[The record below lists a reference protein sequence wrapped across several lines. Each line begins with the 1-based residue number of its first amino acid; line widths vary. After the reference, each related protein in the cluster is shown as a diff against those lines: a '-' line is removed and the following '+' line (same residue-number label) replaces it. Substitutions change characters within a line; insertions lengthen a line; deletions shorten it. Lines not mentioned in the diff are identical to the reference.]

1 MVEII
6 LGLGKPSRRSDLA
19 MSRGAVLLLAMVFV
33 LLLAIVATTVMQ
45 AAIMQWYMAGNNQFV
60 EEAFLDAQ
68 AIAEELSLQP
78 TNFQLTGGVGYANC
92 PPLGNGPECNV
103 RLLTIP
109 ESAMVSEDVELD
121 YRVIRQAPLLSK
133 GFPIREPQ
141 STVSSSDRFDAAIFE
156 IDVRIDGS
164 ENRSG
169 SAHLVQ
175 GIAVRIGAFP

>member
-1 MVEII
+1 LNPLVEII

-60 EEAFLDAQ
+60 EEA
-68 AIAEELSLQP
+68 IAEELSLQP

-109 ESAMVSEDVELD
+109 ESAMVSEAVELD